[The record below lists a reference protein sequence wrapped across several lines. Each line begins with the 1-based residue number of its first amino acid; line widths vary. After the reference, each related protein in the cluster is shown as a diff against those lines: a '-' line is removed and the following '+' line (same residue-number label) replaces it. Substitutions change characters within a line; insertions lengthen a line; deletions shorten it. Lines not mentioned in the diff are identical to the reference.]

1 MAKAEFLHCVLLL
14 PGNIPTTTDPYWI
27 TLTFY
32 ALQEQSSTCFSVPLL
47 KSLASWH
54 SECYH
59 SIKLGVVKFGFF
71 FFPQAIDQVLKPLPK
86 ETAVKVCRG
95 VGESRSLLQTERIVN
110 SHVQTGAAQLS
121 KHLCIGKGMNA
132 RRWVPGWGF
141 LSSLI
146 SSWDIFIHLCTTADT
161 QWRIWLSLPL
171 TVPPVS
177 AQCCRVCAVC
187 AWLPSLPFCL
197 RNNLI
202 IRVF

>member
-1 MAKAEFLHCVLLL
+1 MAKAEFLHCVLFL

-32 ALQEQSSTCFSVPLL
+32 ALQEQSSTCFSVSLL

-59 SIKLGVVKFGFF
+59 TIKLGVVKCGFF
-71 FFPQAIDQVLKPLPK
+71 FFPIDQVLKPLPK
-86 ETAVKVCRG
+86 DTAVKVCRG
-95 VGESRSLLQTERIVN
+95 VGESLSLLQTERIVN

-132 RRWVPGWGF
+132 WRWVPGWGF

-146 SSWDIFIHLCTTADT
+146 SSRDIHPPLYSCRYTVKDLALLASDGPSRLCTVLQGLCCLCLAS
-161 QWRIWLSLPL
+161 LSALL
-171 TVPPVS
+171 
-177 AQCCRVCAVC
+177 
-187 AWLPSLPFCL
+187 FKK
-197 RNNLI
+197 
-202 IRVF
+202 